1 LQVFTWLLGF
11 LQTVAAAA
19 TKAQTAGIPETKPN
33 SVRAA
38 NRECV
43 CRGSCDGSV
52 CDQDG
57 TDSCIRDAFAGID
70 GFPPSLEKI
79 INEYR
84 NLM

>member
-1 LQVFTWLLGF
+1 LRVFTWLLGI
-11 LQTVAAAA
+11 LQTVAAA
-19 TKAQTAGIPETKPN
+19 TKTAQTAEIPETTLN
-33 SVRAA
+33 SVRGAIC
-38 NRECV
+38 ECV

-57 TDSCIRDAFAGID
+57 TVSCIRDAFAGID